1 MSQLSPKALL
11 VEVVDSWQAPLR
23 IDSSAAS
30 ATTNLPPAPPLPG
43 ESCCA
48 ELHQLRL
55 VVLSCFI
62 YYYLLGFIHPRWLF
76 GISETSTVQP
86 QLVAHTVFFPWW
98 FQTFSSFYP
107 YLGK

>member
-48 ELHQLRL
+48 EIHQLRL
-55 VVLSCFI
+55 VVLVLSTI
-62 YYYLLGFIHPRWLF
+62 YKVLCIPGGWEWDF
-76 GISETSTVQP
+76 
-86 QLVAHTVFFPWW
+86 
-98 FQTFSSFYP
+98 
-107 YLGK
+107 